1 MNVTGP
7 EKTAS
12 SYPHKMLLF
21 VLWHLSP
28 VLYVLHKS
36 VSFSEFLMD
45 FCICDYILD
54 TILITD
60 KSYYSLNSQN

>member
-1 MNVTGP
+1 MNMTGP
-7 EKTAS
+7 EKTAN

-54 TILITD
+54 TICITD
-60 KSYYSLNSQN
+60 EVIIV